1 MVKSKR
7 INSSRDIFDSED
19 SCVEFAVGFERN
31 KTKHSKLWV
40 AGTIDKEVS

>member
-1 MVKSKR
+1 MVISER
-7 INSSRDIFDSED
+7 INPSRDIFDGED

-40 AGTIDKEVS
+40 TGTIDKEVS